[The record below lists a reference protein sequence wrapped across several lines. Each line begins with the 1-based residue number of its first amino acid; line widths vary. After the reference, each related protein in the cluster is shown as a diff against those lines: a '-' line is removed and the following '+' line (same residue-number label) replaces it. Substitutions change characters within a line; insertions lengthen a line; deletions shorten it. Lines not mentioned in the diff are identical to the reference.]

1 MSRISLMLR
10 RSRSWPLCNTC
21 NLHLCSCCLAR
32 PFTTSDANHA
42 NMSDEKPRILL
53 YILRRDVRLSDNPI
67 FHFAFD
73 RTRHIK
79 SSRSPSNIDRRNRDD
94 SLTSEHGGQNFT
106 HLLPVYVFNAN
117 QIEVSGFLA
126 SPADRSPYPEA
137 RSRVAGVWRT
147 GPHRTKFIAEG
158 VWDLKK
164 RLEGLGCGSGLEIR
178 AGRIG
183 DVVSSILDG
192 YSKVGSKDGNN
203 AEISEIWMTSDHGT
217 EEKKDEDAVA
227 KIAKKNGVG
236 FKVWEDEK
244 FYIDECV
251 FLLYPNHA
259 CRGHLLTFLSRDL
272 SYQKISELPNVYTT
286 YRKSLEPLRNGPRNT
301 LPTPTNLPPL
311 PPHIPPQQQPFKIS
325 SSLEDLKKDLL
336 SPLEKDPTYA
346 LTFPPQWPSDIKSAH
361 PFEGGE
367 SRGLDRIAHLVSTG
381 AMSSYKATRN
391 GMLGLDFS
399 TKLSAFLAQGHIT
412 ARQVHWAMVDF
423 EEGRGAGEEIDG
435 YGKGENEGTAAVRFE
450 LLWRDYM
457 RLCMR
462 KFGRQMFDLYGIQD
476 RNCMTGQ
483 QPHMKKWKMLHK
495 SGGAGGDPKK
505 TREVF
510 ERFRSGRTGVGLI
523 DASNRELFLTGYTS
537 NRARQNVASFLSSHL
552 DIDWR
557 IGAEWYECFLVDHDV
572 GSNWG
577 NWQYVAGVGNDP
589 RQGRIFN
596 PVKQALDYDPH
607 GDYIK
612 AWVPELRG
620 IKLTRT
626 IGPGREEVDQQKLM
640 GLYQAWR
647 LSEWEK
653 NNMGLKGV
661 EWVEQ
666 PLTKIQ
672 FSVGRGRG
680 GQGDGRSKRGGG
692 GGGPW
697 RGRGR
702 GQERTFRRSGPVEK
716 FVRNEEGPTI
726 VSSG

>member
-1 MSRISLMLR
+1 MSS
-10 RSRSWPLCNTC
+10 
-21 NLHLCSCCLAR
+21 
-32 PFTTSDANHA
+32 
-42 NMSDEKPRILL
+42 EQPRILL
-53 YILRRDVRLSDNPI
+53 YILRRDVRLSDNPA
-67 FHFAFD
+67 FYFASD
-73 RTRHIK
+73 QTRHAK
-79 SSRSPSNIDRRNRDD
+79 SSRSPVNSDRRHRDD
-94 SLTSEHGGQNFT
+94 SLTSEHGGVNFT

-126 SPADRSPYPEA
+126 SPSDRSPYPEA

-147 GPHRTKFIAEG
+147 GPHRAKFIAEG

-164 RLEGLGCGSGLEIR
+164 KLEGLGSGSGLEIR

-183 DVVSSILDG
+183 DVVSNILDG
-192 YSKVGSKDGNN
+192 YLKEGGKDANGPK
-203 AEISEIWMTSDHGT
+203 ISGIWMTSDHGT
-217 EEKKDEDAVA
+217 EEKDDEETVRR
-227 KIAKKNGVG
+227 IAEQNNVD
-236 FKVWEDEK
+236 FKLWEDEK
-244 FYIDECV
+244 FYIDD
-251 FLLYPNHA
+251 
-259 CRGHLLTFLSRDL
+259 RDL
-272 SYQKISELPNVYTT
+272 SYNKLSELPNVYTT
-286 YRKSLEPLRNGPRNT
+286 YRKSLEPLRNGPRHT
-301 LPTPTNLPPL
+301 LPTPTQLPPL
-311 PPHIPPQQQPFKIS
+311 PPHIPAQQQPFKIAT
-325 SSLEDLKKDLL
+325 SLEDLKKALL
-336 SPLEKDPTYA
+336 APLKKDPAQT
-346 LTFPPQWPSDIKSAH
+346 LTFPPQWPTDVKSAH

-367 SRGLDRIAHLVSTG
+367 TKGLDRISHLISSG

-423 EEGRGAGEEIDG
+423 EEGKGAGKEVEG

-462 KFGRQMFDLYGIQD
+462 KFGRRMFDLYGIQD
-476 RNCMTGQ
+476 QNSRGCQ
-483 QPHMKKWKMLHK
+483 QSHLKRWKTLHK
-495 SGGAGGDPKK
+495 SGGAGDEPTK
-505 TREVF
+505 TRETF

-620 IKLTRT
+620 VKLTRN
-626 IGPGREEVDQQKLM
+626 IGPGREEIDQQKLM

-680 GQGDGRSKRGGG
+680 GQGDGKSKRGG

-702 GQERTFRRSGPVEK
+702 GQERNFRRSGHIEK
-716 FVRNEEGPTI
+716 FVRNEEGPII
-726 VSSG
+726 VSSEKI